1 LPEGTQVTIID
12 LPGLKAVN
20 DERNARVIRENIV
33 NAFCLMAYSAE
44 EVDGLK
50 QEDLLDQ
57 VVNQVMA
64 LNYKKDEEEKTETNQ
79 HQGHVSDLSRM
90 LFLLNRID
98 VFYKHENADKQL
110 EKFKG
115 EVTDQLRERL
125 KRALPQRE
133 DVVDY
138 LNKIELVQ
146 ICSGPEF
153 YAVNLDRLWEK
164 PDEQV
169 KIVEKI
175 DNSYKTILPKNE
187 KGKNWFREFFKDLEE
202 LRDDPKEYS
211 TDKRRAIIKRLID
224 DTLKGSR
231 ADDFEKHLKASII
244 NKLPDIIIGGYVNVM
259 NLAYNRLLGKVC
271 YLLETNKNRTVS
283 SFCEYMLRKI
293 VNLG

>member
-1 LPEGTQVTIID
+1 CQRLEVTMNAFRQAEDDDEEIVPVVFEIEWPIRLAERKKELGLPEGTQVTIID

-125 KRALPQRE
+125 KRNLPQRE

-146 ICSGPEF
+146 MCSEPAF
-153 YAVNLDRLWEK
+153 FAVNLDRLWEK

-169 KIVEKI
+169 KIVDKI
-175 DNSYKTILPKNE
+175 DNSYKKILPKNE
-187 KGKNWFREFFKDLEE
+187 KGKNWFREFLM
-202 LRDDPKEYS
+202 
-211 TDKRRAIIKRLID
+211 IW
-224 DTLKGSR
+224 
-231 ADDFEKHLKASII
+231 
-244 NKLPDIIIGGYVNVM
+244 
-259 NLAYNRLLGKVC
+259 
-271 YLLETNKNRTVS
+271 KN
-283 SFCEYMLRKI
+283 
-293 VNLG
+293 